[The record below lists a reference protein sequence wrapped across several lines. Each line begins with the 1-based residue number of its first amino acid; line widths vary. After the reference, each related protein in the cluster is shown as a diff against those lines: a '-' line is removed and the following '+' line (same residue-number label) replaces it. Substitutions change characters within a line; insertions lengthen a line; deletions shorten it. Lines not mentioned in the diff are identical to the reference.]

1 MFTKVKRF
9 SVVAI
14 ILTIS
19 LLNVAFS
26 AQMKPCANNVFKVHD
41 ATLVTTSNHL
51 KLRISVETF
60 QPKSRLGVSEYTLY
74 DQTTGKNTFYGA
86 KSYSSGS
93 QYGKYFDIVDVVKG
107 HTYYVKV
114 TFYADG
120 STYSQ
125 VTNSVRIQ

>member
-1 MFTKVKRF
+1 MFTKAKKI
-9 SVVAI
+9 SIIAVV
-14 ILTIS
+14 LTIS
-19 LLNVAFS
+19 LFNVAFA
-26 AQMKPCANNVFKVHD
+26 AQMEPFANNVFRTHE
-41 ATLVTTSNHL
+41 AILITTSNSL
-51 KLRISVETF
+51 KLHISVETF
-60 QPKSRLGVSEYTLY
+60 QPKSRLGISEYTLY

-93 QYGKYFDIVDVVKG
+93 QYGKYFDIADVVKG

-125 VTNSVRIQ
+125 VTNSVRIR